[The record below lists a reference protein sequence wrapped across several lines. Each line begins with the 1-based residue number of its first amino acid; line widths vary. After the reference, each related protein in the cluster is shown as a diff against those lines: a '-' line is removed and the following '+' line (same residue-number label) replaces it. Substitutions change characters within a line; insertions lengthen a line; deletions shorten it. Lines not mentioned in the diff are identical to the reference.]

1 MLDPANGSVD
11 VHSTD
16 LRSAVVLHVM
26 VCQHLPVGCML
37 NLGSRFLQKVLLDA
51 T

>member
-1 MLDPANGSVD
+1 MVLDPANGSVD

-26 VCQHLPVGCML
+26 VLTCRLY
-37 NLGSRFLQKVLLDA
+37 A
-51 T
+51 